1 MCHSG
6 VRFLSHLGEV
16 PLGSRLGKR
25 GMMNE
30 VGPSVDG
37 VESEKKLSKKEL
49 NKLAKQ
55 QKKMEKKAENA
66 VALVKENE
74 KEEDEDIS
82 KGCYG
87 AYGIIQSIELRK
99 LDFIDVKDV
108 FVNLEGHEIWIRGR
122 LHTSRIKGKTC
133 FIIIR
138 QRMHSIQGMLSV
150 GKEISKQMLKFVG
163 NISKESIIDV
173 RGVVKKVEQEI
184 TSCTQKKVEVH
195 ITQLFV
201 VSTAEPRLPLQIEDA
216 ARIKEEGKS
225 TEDSSLSVVNLDT
238 RLDNR
243 VLDLRTQ
250 TSHAIFSIQGGV
262 CELFRNT
269 LKKRGFME
277 IHTPKIIS
285 AASEG
290 GANVFEV
297 SYFKRSAYLAQSPQL
312 YKQMAIAADF
322 DKVFTIGAVFRAED
336 SNTHRHLTEFVGL
349 DIEMAFKF
357 HYHEVLETIGA
368 VLIDIFKDL
377 QAKFKHEIEIVD
389 KQYPCEP
396 FEFVEPA
403 LILRYPD
410 AVKLLRE
417 NGVEIGDEDDLS
429 TPVEK
434 FLGRLVKE
442 KYRTDFYI
450 LDRYPLAIRP
460 FYTMPDANDPKYSNS
475 YDMFMR
481 AEKAEHQC
489 TQLGQLKSVENCC
502 SLYEL
507 FIYGTFAILGEEIL
521 SGAQRIHDASLL
533 TERAKHH
540 QIDLEKIR
548 AYIDSFKFG
557 CPPHAG
563 GGIGLERVTML
574 FLGLGNV
581 RLASLFPRDPRRLT
595 P

>member
-1 MCHSG
+1 MERVQMELMKKGNC
-6 VRFLSHLGEV
+6 RK
-16 PLGSRLGKR
+16 RNKQIGKAT
-25 GMMNE
+25 
-30 VGPSVDG
+30 
-37 VESEKKLSKKEL
+37 KETR
-49 NKLAKQ
+49 K
-55 QKKMEKKAENA
+55 EGR
-66 VALVKENE
+66 KENE
-74 KEEDEDIS
+74 KEMEDIS
-82 KGCYG
+82 EGCYG
-87 AYGIIQSIELRK
+87 TYGIIQSADWKK
-99 LDFIDVKDV
+99 LDFVDVKDV
-108 FVNLEGHEIWIRGR
+108 LLNLEGQEIWIRGR

-138 QRMHSIQGMLSV
+138 QQMHSIQGMLHRKKS
-150 GKEISKQMLKFVG
+150 GARNHQLYTKE
-163 NISKESIIDV
+163 
-173 RGVVKKVEQEI
+173 VEL
-184 TSCTQKKVEVH
+184 H

-201 VSTAEPRLPLQIEDA
+201 VSAAESRLPLQIEDA
-216 ARIKEEGKS
+216 ARIKEDGKS
-225 TEDSSLSVVNLDT
+225 TEDSSLSIVNLDT

-250 TSHAIFSIQGGV
+250 TSHAIFAIQDGV
-262 CELFRNT
+262 CELFRKT
-269 LKKRGFME
+269 LKKRSFME

-290 GANVFEV
+290 GANV
-297 SYFKRSAYLAQSPQL
+297 SYFKGSAYLAQSPQL

-377 QAKFKHEIEIVD
+377 QAKFKHEIETVG

-403 LILRYPD
+403 LILKYAD
-410 AVKLLRE
+410 AIKLLRE
-417 NGVEIGDEDDLS
+417 NGIEIGDEDDLS

-442 KYRTDFYI
+442 KYQTDFYI

-481 AEKAEHQC
+481 
-489 TQLGQLKSVENCC
+489 
-502 SLYEL
+502 
-507 FIYGTFAILGEEIL
+507 GEEIL

-548 AYIDSFKFG
+548 AYIDSFKYG

-581 RLASLFPRDPRRLT
+581 RLASLFPRDPKRLT

>member
-1 MCHSG
+1 MTS
-6 VRFLSHLGEV
+6 ED
-16 PLGSRLGKR
+16 
-25 GMMNE
+25 
-30 VGPSVDG
+30 GPSVDG
-37 VESEKKLSKKEL
+37 DGIARVE
-49 NKLAKQ
+49 
-55 QKKMEKKAENA
+55 
-66 VALVKENE
+66 ENE
-74 KEEDEDIS
+74 KEVDEDIS

-87 AYGIIQSIELRK
+87 AYGIIQSAELRR

-138 QRMHSIQGMLSV
+138 QRMHSVQGMLSV

-184 TSCTQKKVEVH
+184 TSCTQKEIEVH

-216 ARIKEEGKS
+216 ARIKEEGKG

-250 TSHAIFSIQGGV
+250 TSHAIFSIQNGV

-377 QAKFKHEIEIVD
+377 QAKFKYEIETVG

-403 LILRYPD
+403 LILKYPD

-417 NGVEIGDEDDLS
+417 SGVEIGDEDDLS
-429 TPVEK
+429 
-434 FLGRLVKE
+434 RLVKE

-450 LDRYPLAIRP
+450 LDRYPLAVRP

-481 AEKAEHQC
+481 
-489 TQLGQLKSVENCC
+489 
-502 SLYEL
+502 
-507 FIYGTFAILGEEIL
+507 GEEIL

>member
-1 MCHSG
+1 MTI
-6 VRFLSHLGEV
+6 E
-16 PLGSRLGKR
+16 
-25 GMMNE
+25 
-30 VGPSVDG
+30 DG
-37 VESEKKLSKKEL
+37 VSMDGAEGEKKLSKKEI

-55 QKKMEKKAENA
+55 QKKLEKKAEHA
-66 VALVKENE
+66 AASVEEHEREV
-74 KEEDEDIS
+74 EEDVSE
-82 KGCYG
+82 GRYG
-87 AYGIIQSIELRK
+87 AYGIIQSAERKK

-108 FVNLEGHEIWIRGR
+108 FVNLEGQEIWIRGR

-138 QRMHSIQGMLSV
+138 QQMHSIQGILFV

-173 RGVVKKVEQEI
+173 RGIVRKVEQEI
-184 TSCTQKKVEVH
+184 INCTQREVEIHV
-195 ITQLFV
+195 TQLFV
-201 VSTAEPRLPLQIEDA
+201 VSAAEPRLPLQIEDA
-216 ARIKEEGKS
+216 ARIKEESKS
-225 TEDSSLSVVNLDT
+225 AEDSSLSVVNLDT

-250 TSHAIFSIQGGV
+250 TSHAIFSIQAGV

-269 LKKRGFME
+269 LNKRGFME

-290 GANVFEV
+290 GANV
-297 SYFKRSAYLAQSPQL
+297 SYFKGSAYLAQSPQL

-377 QAKFKHEIEIVD
+377 QVKFKREIETVG

-403 LILRYPD
+403 LILKYPD

-450 LDRYPLAIRP
+450 LDRYPLAVRP
-460 FYTMPDANDPKYSNS
+460 FYTMPDSNDPKYSNS

-481 AEKAEHQC
+481 
-489 TQLGQLKSVENCC
+489 
-502 SLYEL
+502 
-507 FIYGTFAILGEEIL
+507 GEEIL

-548 AYIDSFKFG
+548 AYIDSFKYG

-581 RLASLFPRDPRRLT
+581 RLASLFPRDPKRIT